1 MSTRPKKPASRPI
14 NKHRS
19 DLVPLIGA
27 SLEEVKTAFGVDNA
41 KQMDVNAIVRYF
53 VPQAEFYRL
62 FVAKN
67 QILLGARGSGKTTWV
82 RMLAHDHVTLAARE
96 KNPRADY
103 ARAALA
109 KNLIGVYVPASAAFA
124 GDLKNKSWQTESE
137 AEQYFVW
144 RLNLH
149 VCSALTHVLQSCI
162 SQYCKGGAETKNLL
176 AEVCVLLSKQ
186 WSEGEETCS
195 SVEELR
201 LLLSNVELK
210 HQTEIRRRRTSAQSV
225 EPYQDHF
232 DSDLM
237 LPFRISTNIIKSKI
251 AIPRDA
257 VWMICL
263 DEIEY
268 LSELH
273 HRILNSQIRAS
284 SSDIVFK
291 IATMPFAHHTLATNL
306 DDPVREGNDFEYIN
320 VDQESIDS
328 RGGQFEGE
336 FLKFARAVF
345 ERRMF
350 FNSPKFKS
358 LTLRSLL
365 GGSPLIE
372 NKRVDTPEE
381 REQFMALLRKHANP
395 STIARAERLKG
406 TPGFKNEIIR
416 KMHGALLLREALKSF
431 HGNSRLRIYYGEPMV
446 VRCCDGNAR
455 RLMRVIN
462 QLVQKIQVDRAGNA
476 ILPIDPGVQNQILES
491 LARDT
496 LSRVHSEP
504 PNGFVAAL
512 YLNQIGKFF
521 QRQFSSSDRS
531 LGSDQITSIKI
542 TEEDG
547 DEAQKFIKQAVQLS
561 LMIPSK
567 EVTLTA
573 SDRSCAGV
581 FHLAFL
587 FAPLFHLLPRRND
600 SVRLSKILA
609 AAHSNKDAQHD
620 QQQSLI

>member
-1 MSTRPKKPASRPI
+1 MSTRPTKPANRLI
-14 NKHRS
+14 KKRRS
-19 DLVPLIGA
+19 DSAPLVGA

-67 QILLGARGSGKTTWV
+67 QILLGSRGSGKTTWV
-82 RMLAHDHVTLAARE
+82 RMLAHDHVTLAAKER
-96 KNPRADY
+96 NPRADY
-103 ARAALA
+103 ARAALL

-162 SQYCKGGAETKNLL
+162 SQYCKANSEVNSLL
-176 AEVCVLLSKQ
+176 SEVCALLSKQ
-186 WSEGEETCS
+186 WSDGKESCT

-201 LLLSNVELK
+201 LLLSNIELK
-210 HQTEIRRRRTSAQSV
+210 HQAEIRKLRTSSKPL

-232 DSDLM
+232 DNDLM
-237 LPFRISTNIIKSKI
+237 LPFKISINIIRSKV

-336 FLKFARAVF
+336 FLRFSRAVF
-345 ERRMF
+345 ERRML
-350 FNSPKFKS
+350 FNSPKFKN

-365 GGSPLIE
+365 GPSPLIE

-381 REQFMALLRKHANP
+381 KELFMALLRRHANP

-406 TPGFKNEIIR
+406 TPGFKNEIVR
-416 KMHGALLLREALKSF
+416 KMHGALLLRDALKNF

-446 VRCCDGNAR
+446 IRCCDGNAR

-462 QLVQKIQVDRAGNA
+462 QLVQKIQVDKAGNA

-504 PNGFVAAL
+504 PNGFVTAL
-512 YLNQIGKFF
+512 YLNQVGKYF
-521 QRQFSSSDRS
+521 QRQFSSSDRA

-542 TEEDG
+542 TDDDG
-547 DEAQKFIKQAVQLS
+547 EEAQKFIKQAVQLS

-600 SVRLSKILA
+600 SVRLSKILSV
-609 AAHSNKDAQHD
+609 AHSSRDAQFS